1 MSNNYGTDKRRYLR
15 YEILDYALVYCGDS
29 SESTNCVIVD
39 IGLGGL
45 QLRSKQAL
53 PVGELCTI
61 QVGRMDKD
69 PLLLKGEIR
78 HCGLLEDSELYS
90 SGVRFM
96 PQSHM
101 DRMAIAEYVH
111 EIFQRQCDK
120 LLA

>member
-1 MSNNYGTDKRRYLR
+1 LSNNFGSDKRRYLR
-15 YEILDYALVYCGDS
+15 YEILDYAQAFCGDRTD
-29 SESTNCVIVD
+29 STNCVIVD

-53 PVGELCTI
+53 PVGEMCAI
-61 QVGRMDKD
+61 QVGRLDKS
-69 PLLLKGEIR
+69 PLILKGEVR
-78 HCGLLEDSELYS
+78 HCGLIDDSDLYA
-90 SGVRFM
+90 SGIRFM